1 MKLNMDRKTIF
12 TVSFVLTLLALVVLR
27 TNQMAA
33 ASWLNPS
40 WLGARFSPKP
50 AASPE
55 DSIYAMLDAARAGDT
70 KTYLDLFAS
79 PMRDQLLQ
87 VVKENSETK
96 FADYLKS
103 QNTAFQS
110 VAVSIADRTGDSE
123 VLARVEYVYTDRNEV
138 QNLYLRKETS
148 GWRIFKIAGSDQ
160 IKTLVPFGSSVGD

>member
-1 MKLNMDRKTIF
+1 MKFNLDRKTIF
-12 TVSFVLTLLALVVLR
+12 TVSFVLTLLVLVVLR
-27 TNQMAA
+27 TNQRALPT
-33 ASWLNPS
+33 WLNPS
-40 WLGARFSPKP
+40 WLSERFSSKP

-70 KTYLDLFAS
+70 KAYLDFFAS

-87 VVKENSETK
+87 VVKENSEPK

-110 VAVSIADRTGDSE
+110 VAVSIADRPSDSE
-123 VLARVEYVYTDRNEV
+123 VQARVEYVYSDRNEV
-138 QNLYLRKETS
+138 QSLYLRKETS

-160 IKTLVPFGSSVGD
+160 IKTLVPFGSAVGD